1 MNCPRTHHLEE
12 SNARIQADN
21 SDRRKLWERQYQC
34 IDRFDS
40 SGHCTTV
47 FIIVSGTLIAAS
59 VNVKNALQIGK
70 TCMEAYENNLRQGF
84 YNKISRY
91 VVTMDTS
98 MKGMNMGAIRTVDIE
113 VVFNR
118 TLSIIGSEEFHLADL
133 FSDELAPIPT
143 SLFLDDSSMISAS
156 SK

>member
-1 MNCPRTHHLEE
+1 
-12 SNARIQADN
+12 
-21 SDRRKLWERQYQC
+21 
-34 IDRFDS
+34 
-40 SGHCTTV
+40 
-47 FIIVSGTLIAAS
+47 
-59 VNVKNALQIGK
+59 
-70 TCMEAYENNLRQGF
+70 
-84 YNKISRY
+84 
-91 VVTMDTS
+91 MDKPTI

-143 SLFLDDSSMISAS
+143 ALFLDDSSMISAS

>member
-1 MNCPRTHHLEE
+1 M
-12 SNARIQADN
+12 
-21 SDRRKLWERQYQC
+21 
-34 IDRFDS
+34 DRFDP
-40 SGHCTTV
+40 SGHFATV
-47 FIIVSGTLIAAS
+47 FISVYGTLIAAS

-70 TCMEAYENNLRQGF
+70 ACMEAYENNLRQGF
-84 YNKISRY
+84 YNKISSY

-98 MKGMNMGAIRTVDIE
+98 MKGMNMRASRTVDIE

-118 TLSIIGSEEFHLADL
+118 TLSIIGSEEFDLDDL
-133 FSDELAPIPT
+133 FSDELGPIPT